1 MVNELPML
9 NKKNMHH
16 YTRESLYKL
25 QGARCNICFR
35 EDTYLE
41 IDHIVP
47 VCLGG
52 GDALVNLQLL
62 CGRCNN
68 IKSGYTPAQLTE
80 RGENQMA
87 SRLTQ
92 IQHERS
98 VWTEAYII
106 SRLQSPPPLF
116 KAADYQTYALLA
128 NPNHAFGVA
137 LTAKMLDRCISESQ
151 LIRELRA
158 LVGGCYAQNI
168 RRWKR
173 DGYPSPQFFRALSI
187 ALDWPIKTM
196 CQSVDFR
203 RYGKA
208 MKHEP
213 LFDLMPHILQNGW
226 TLSTVLTLVQHAT
239 KKRDKLTEWHVQRY
253 FSNGVLIQELLP
265 ALTKVFPDC
274 TEAFFYNRANEILT
288 LADLAAMDERYYAD
302 GSLPR
307 LTGTPQRK
315 SSLTRLRYQGFL
327 AFIKKC
333 LIVNGYTLASIA
345 RLPVPE
351 TKRIK
356 KQLVYGTHS
365 RLNFT
370 LFAFLNLLGDFT
382 IHDVPSAFR
391 DYAKWNVHEIALRV
405 NLALKTLIQ
414 RELADRG
421 LTPIRGCKALGLP
434 SGTLRAHIKNWG
446 SVNIVRDRGIPKTKY
461 KAIRAFFGWQ
471 SQAEVFP
478 RLTAFQMR
486 YESELHRVDTELST
500 ELARRSSVPPYTGRH

>member
-1 MVNELPML
+1 ML

-16 YTRESLYKL
+16 YTRESLFKL
-25 QGARCNICFR
+25 QGPRCNICFR

-52 GDALVNLQLL
+52 SDALVNLQLL

-68 IKSGYTPAQLTE
+68 IKSGYTPAQLTA
-80 RGENQMA
+80 RGETAMA

-92 IQHERS
+92 IHTERS
-98 VWTEAYII
+98 VWTEAFVV
-106 SRLQSPPPLF
+106 SRLQMPPPLF
-116 KAADYQTYALLA
+116 KAADYETYALLA

-158 LVGGCYAQNI
+158 IVGGCYAQNI

-213 LFDLMPHILQNGW
+213 LFDLMPHILQHGW
-226 TLSTVLTLVQHAT
+226 TLSTVLTLVQRAT
-239 KKRDKLTEWHVQRY
+239 KKRDKLTEGHIQRY

-288 LADLAAMDERYYAD
+288 LAELAKQEKTWYAKGLLPTLHGTRY
-302 GSLPR
+302 
-307 LTGTPQRK
+307 RK
-315 SSLTRLRYQGFL
+315 SSLTRLRYEGFL
-327 AFIKKC
+327 AFLKKC
-333 LIVNGYTLASIA
+333 LIANGYTLSDVA

-351 TKRIK
+351 TNRIK
-356 KQLVYGTHS
+356 KQLVYQSKS
-365 RLNFT
+365 RLGLT
-370 LFAFLNLLGDFT
+370 LFALLNILGDFT

-391 DYAKWNVHEIALRV
+391 EYAKWNVHEIALRV
-405 NLALKTLIQ
+405 NLAMKTLIQ

-421 LTPIRGCKALGLP
+421 LTPIPGCKALGLP

-446 SVNIVRDRGIPKTKY
+446 SVNTLRERGIPKTKF
-461 KAIRAFFGWQ
+461 KAIRTFFGWQ
-471 SQAEVFP
+471 PETVPFP
-478 RLTAFQMR
+478 RQAAFELR
-486 YESELHRVDTELST
+486 YEQELHRVDTALSNNLQLT
-500 ELARRSSVPPYTGRH
+500 TAVLPYSRMR